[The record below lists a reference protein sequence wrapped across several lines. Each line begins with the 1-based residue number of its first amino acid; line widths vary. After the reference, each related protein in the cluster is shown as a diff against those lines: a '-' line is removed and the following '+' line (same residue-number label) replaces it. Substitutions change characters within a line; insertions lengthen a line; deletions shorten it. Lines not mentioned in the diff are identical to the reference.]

1 MRIAYISDIHSNIQ
15 AVEAL
20 EKDLKIRTVDEIR
33 CLGDI
38 VGYGAKPK
46 EVVEW
51 VMENCK
57 ISLRGNHDT
66 LVSDAEHIVILH
78 SEVLQVAEWTVD
90 QLEDKHL
97 NFLKKLEK
105 DYEEE
110 NVILTHDEPCI
121 PGSMVYVTK
130 LKDAKDT
137 LSVYSEQFCF
147 YGHTHLP
154 KIFIKNRETGE
165 VTEVIDNKY
174 KIKENEQ
181 YLVNVGSV
189 GQPRDKDPRLC
200 YLIHDTDENYLE
212 YIRVEYD
219 VEGAFKDI
227 KNAGLPSAFAE
238 RLLIGK

>member
-1 MRIAYISDIHSNIQ
+1 MRIAYISDLHSNIQ
-15 AVEAL
+15 AIDAL
-20 EKDLKIRTVDEIR
+20 EKDLKNRNIDEIR

-38 VGYGAKPK
+38 VGYGARPK

-51 VMENCK
+51 VMENCE

-78 SEVLQVAEWTVD
+78 TEVLQVAEWTVD
-90 QLEDKHL
+90 QLDDKHL
-97 NFLKKLEK
+97 EFLRNLEK
-105 DYEEE
+105 DYEED

-137 LSVYSEQFCF
+137 LSAYTEQICF

-154 KIFIKNRETGE
+154 KIFAKNKETGE
-165 VTEVIDNKY
+165 VIEINDKKY
-174 KIKENEQ
+174 RIKENEQ
-181 YLVNVGSV
+181 YLINVGSV
-189 GQPRDKDPRLC
+189 GQPRDKDPRSC
-200 YLIHDTDENYLE
+200 YLIHDTDENSLE
-212 YIRVEYD
+212 YVRVEYD
-219 VEGAFKDI
+219 VEGAFRDI

-238 RLLIGK
+238 RLLIGR

>member
-1 MRIAYISDIHSNIQ
+1 MRIAYISDLHSNIQ

-20 EKDLKIRTVDEIR
+20 EKDLKEKRIDEIR

-38 VGYGAKPK
+38 VGYGARPK

-51 VMENCK
+51 VMENYK

-66 LVSDAEHIVILH
+66 LVSDAEHIIILH
-78 SEVLQVAEWTVD
+78 PEVLEVAEWTVD

-97 NFLKKLEK
+97 DFLRNLEK

-110 NVILTHDEPCI
+110 NTILTHDEPCI
-121 PGSMVYVTK
+121 PGSMYYVTK

-137 LSVYSEQFCF
+137 LSSYTEQFCF

-154 KIFIKNRETGE
+154 KIFVKNIKTKE
-165 VTEVIDNKY
+165 VNEIITTKY
-174 KIKENEQ
+174 KIKDEEQ

-200 YLIHDTDENYLE
+200 YLIHDTEDKTLE

-219 VEGAFKDI
+219 VEGAYKDI
-227 KNAGLPSAFAE
+227 KNAGLPVAFAE
-238 RLLIGK
+238 RLIIGK